1 MVTGGRGGASMSDD
15 LLLFADE
22 DDGHTGALSRSREPL
37 AWHILI
43 VDDEKDVHSA
53 TTFALRN
60 TIILDRPLA
69 FLHAYSSQEAIDV
82 LSNHKNIA
90 VILLDVVM
98 ETSNAGLDLIAA
110 IRVTLKNLDSRIILR
125 TGQPNQAPEL
135 DIIRDYDINDYK
147 LKSELTQNK
156 LYAALTTAV
165 RSYQQIKIIESGNR
179 GLDIIVH
186 LSAELMSNK
195 HVDTFSERVIHY
207 FSKILDVPENGFVCS
222 RLPHADLLC
231 DPLIIA
237 CCGAYKKH
245 ERKSLSFINED
256 DVQEIVLQCL
266 TERTYVQAEGG
277 YAIYIGSD
285 ERGCMCCFVRATD
298 RLQSFDQHLMDLFC
312 NNIRIC
318 ADNLELFNRLR
329 EQAYI
334 DRLLKLPNRN
344 ALTEKIDELMIVDGG
359 KNYVLVIVDIDNFA
373 EINAALGQ
381 DYGDRLLI
389 AIAERIQKNFPDSC
403 MVARIAG
410 DAFGIFGLKINIDTT
425 QIIPLFWRPFEIDT
439 EQQIISVTSGI
450 VPLEEITGGGNEAI
464 KNASIV
470 LKLAKHQNR
479 GQAIMF
485 TRDMVSNARERLSM
499 LRYLRTAYEQ
509 EKLFLAYQPKFN
521 IDASCVSGFEALLR
535 WKDDDG
541 NFISPGV
548 FIPLAEQSGLIV
560 RMGEW
565 ILERAIQEL
574 QKIHA
579 FGWATTHMSVN
590 ISVAQLNHPD
600 VLDMLKRVLSNT
612 QINPKFVDL
621 EITESIS
628 MGDLDSN
635 LALLHDIKKLGFS
648 LSIDDFGTG
657 FSSLNYLQKMP
668 IDRLKIDQAFVRTS
682 NTESGRE
689 IVEMIIHLGR
699 TLDLTVIA
707 EGVET
712 ASELDILKLFHCD
725 EIQGYLYAR
734 PMVSVELFKWMEENK
749 SKLNNFKS

>member
-1 MVTGGRGGASMSDD
+1 MSDD
-15 LLLFADE
+15 FLLFADE
-22 DDGHTGALSRSREPL
+22 DEGNPSELSHSRESL
-37 AWHILI
+37 VWNILI

-60 TIILDRPLA
+60 TIILGRPLA
-69 FLHAYSSQEAIDV
+69 FLHAYSSQEAIDI
-82 LSNHKNIA
+82 LSNNKNIG

-98 ETSNAGLDLIAA
+98 ETPNAGLDLIAT
-110 IRVTLKNLDSRIILR
+110 IRTTLNNLDSRIILR

-135 DIIRDYDINDYK
+135 EIIRDYDINDYK

-156 LYAALTTAV
+156 LYVSLTSAV
-165 RSYQQIKIIESGNR
+165 RSYQQIKVIESGNR
-179 GLDIIVH
+179 GLDIIVRS
-186 LSAELMSNK
+186 SAELMLNQ
-195 HVDTFSERVIHY
+195 HLDDFSAHVIHY
-207 FSKILDVPENGFVCS
+207 LSKILDVPENGFVCS
-222 RLPHADLLC
+222 RPLQAKLMCDLS
-231 DPLIIA
+231 IVA
-237 CCGAYKKH
+237 SSGVYKKY
-245 ERKSLSFINED
+245 EKSPLSAIDEGSIQH
-256 DVQEIVLQCL
+256 VISACV
-266 TERTYVQAEGG
+266 TERAHIKAGGG
-277 YAIYIGSD
+277 YAIYIGSA
-285 ERGCMCCFVRATD
+285 ERGDMCCFVRGVD
-298 RLQSFDQHLMDLFC
+298 ELPDFDQHLMDLFC
-312 NNIRIC
+312 NNICIC

-329 EQAYI
+329 EQAYTDI
-334 DRLLKLPNRN
+334 LLKLPNRN
-344 ALTEKIDELMIVDGG
+344 ALTEKIDALMAIDSG
-359 KNYVLVIVDIDNFA
+359 KNNVLAIIDIDNFA

-389 AIAERIQKNFPDSC
+389 AIAKRIQKSFPESC

-410 DAFGIFGLKINIDTT
+410 DTFGIIGSKDSIDTT
-425 QIIPLFWRPFEIDT
+425 QIAPLFWQPFEIDT

-470 LKLAKHQNR
+470 LKLAKHQSR

-485 TRDMVSNARERLSM
+485 TRDMVSNARERLDM

-541 NFISPGV
+541 KFISPGI

-565 ILERAIQEL
+565 ILLEAIREL
-574 QKIHA
+574 QKIHD
-579 FGWATTHMSVN
+579 FGWTTTHMSVN

-600 VLDMLKRVLSNT
+600 VLDVLKRVLSKT

-635 LALLHDIKKLGFS
+635 LALLNDIKKLGFS
-648 LSIDDFGTG
+648 LSMDDFGTG

-712 ASELDILKLFHCD
+712 AGELDILKLFHCD
-725 EIQGYLYAR
+725 EIQGYLYAY
-734 PMVSVELFKWMEENK
+734 PMASAELFAWMEENK
-749 SKLNNFKS
+749 SKLNNF

>member
-1 MVTGGRGGASMSDD
+1 MSDD
-15 LLLFADE
+15 FLLFADE
-22 DDGHTGALSRSREPL
+22 DDSDASASHGSRASL
-37 AWHILI
+37 VWNILI
-43 VDDEKDVHSA
+43 IDDEKDVHSA

-60 TIILDRPLA
+60 TVILGRPLE
-69 FLHAYSSQEAIDV
+69 FLHAYSSQEAIDI
-82 LSNHKNIA
+82 LSNNKDIG

-98 ETSNAGLDLIAA
+98 ETPNAGLDLIAT
-110 IRVTLKNLDSRIILR
+110 IRTTLNNLDSRIILR

-135 DIIRDYDINDYK
+135 EIIRDYDINDYK

-156 LYAALTTAV
+156 LYASLTSAV
-165 RSYQQIKIIESGNR
+165 RSYQQIKVIESGNR
-179 GLDIIVH
+179 GLDIIVRS
-186 LSAELMSNK
+186 SAELMSKRNIDAFAE
-195 HVDTFSERVIHY
+195 HVIHC
-207 FSKILDVPENGFVCS
+207 FSKILDVPANGFVCLRS
-222 RLPHADLLC
+222 QQAESMSDLF
-231 DPLIIA
+231 IIVSS
-237 CCGAYKKH
+237 GIYKEYEK
-245 ERKSLSFINED
+245 KSLFSINED
-256 DVQEIVLQCL
+256 FVQQAIL
-266 TERTYVQAEGG
+266 TCVTKHTHVHVEGG
-277 YAIYIGSD
+277 YAIYIGSA
-285 ERGCMCCFVRATD
+285 ERGDMCCFVRGVD
-298 RLQSFDQHLMDLFC
+298 GLPSFDQHLMDLFC
-312 NNIRIC
+312 NNICIC

-329 EQAYI
+329 EQAYT
-334 DRLLKLPNRN
+334 DTLLKLPNRN
-344 ALTEKIDELMIVDGG
+344 ALTEKIDALMVADGG
-359 KNYVLVIVDIDNFA
+359 KNDVLAIIDIDNFA

-389 AIAERIQKNFPDSC
+389 AIAKRIQKSFPESC

-410 DAFGIFGLKINIDTT
+410 DTFGIVGSKDSIDTT
-425 QIIPLFWRPFEIDT
+425 QITPLFWYPFEIDT

-450 VPLEEITGGGNEAI
+450 VPLKEITGGNEAI

-470 LKLAKHQNR
+470 LKLAKHQSR

-485 TRDMVSNARERLSM
+485 TRDMVSNARDRLDM
-499 LRYLRTAYEQ
+499 LRHLRTAYEQ

-541 NFISPGV
+541 KFISPGV

-565 ILERAIQEL
+565 ILLEAIKEL
-574 QKIHA
+574 QKIHD
-579 FGWATTHMSVN
+579 FGWTTTHMSVN

-600 VLDMLKRVLSNT
+600 VLDMLKRVLSKT
-612 QINPKFVDL
+612 QINPKFIDL

-635 LALLHDIKKLGFS
+635 LVLLNDIKKLGFS

-712 ASELDILKLFHCD
+712 TGELDILRLFHCD
-725 EIQGYLYAR
+725 EIQGYLYAY
-734 PMVSVELFKWMEENK
+734 PMASSDLFEWMEKNK
-749 SKLNNFKS
+749 SKLNNFND

>member
-1 MVTGGRGGASMSDD
+1 MSDD
-15 LLLFADE
+15 FLLFADE
-22 DDGHTGALSRSREPL
+22 DESNPSALSRSRESL
-37 AWHILI
+37 VWNILI

-60 TIILDRPLA
+60 TIILGRPLA
-69 FLHAYSSQEAIDV
+69 FLHAYSSQEAIDI
-82 LSNHKNIA
+82 LSNNKNIG

-98 ETSNAGLDLIAA
+98 ETPNAGLDLIAT
-110 IRVTLKNLDSRIILR
+110 IRTTLNNLDSRIILR

-135 DIIRDYDINDYK
+135 EIIRDYDINDYK

-156 LYAALTTAV
+156 LYVSLTSAV
-165 RSYQQIKIIESGNR
+165 RSYQQIKVIESGNR
-179 GLDIIVH
+179 GLDIIVRS
-186 LSAELMSNK
+186 SAELMLNQHLDDFSA
-195 HVDTFSERVIHY
+195 HVIRY
-207 FSKILDVPENGFVCS
+207 LSKILDVPENGFVCS
-222 RLPHADLLC
+222 RPLQAKLMCDLSIVASSGVYKQYEKS
-231 DPLIIA
+231 PLSAIDENSIQHVIST
-237 CCGAYKKH
+237 C
-245 ERKSLSFINED
+245 
-256 DVQEIVLQCL
+256 V
-266 TERTYVQAEGG
+266 TERAHIKAGGG
-277 YAIYIGSD
+277 YAIYIGSA
-285 ERGCMCCFVRATD
+285 ERGDMCCFVRGVD
-298 RLQSFDQHLMDLFC
+298 ELPDFDQHLMDLFC
-312 NNIRIC
+312 NNICIC

-329 EQAYI
+329 EQAYT
-334 DRLLKLPNRN
+334 DTLLKLPNRN
-344 ALTEKIDELMIVDGG
+344 ALTEKIDALMAIDGG
-359 KNYVLVIVDIDNFA
+359 KNNVLAIIDIDNFA

-389 AIAERIQKNFPDSC
+389 AIAKRIQKSFPESC

-410 DAFGIFGLKINIDTT
+410 DTFGIIGSKDSIDTT
-425 QIIPLFWRPFEIDT
+425 QIVPLFWQPFEIDT

-470 LKLAKHQNR
+470 LKLAKHQSR

-485 TRDMVSNARERLSM
+485 TRDMVSNARERLDM

-535 WKDDDG
+535 WKSDDG
-541 NFISPGV
+541 KFISPGI

-565 ILERAIQEL
+565 ILLEAIREL
-574 QKIHA
+574 QKIHD
-579 FGWATTHMSVN
+579 FGWTTTHMSVN

-600 VLDMLKRVLSNT
+600 VLDMLKRVLSKT

-635 LALLHDIKKLGFS
+635 LALLNDIKKLGFS
-648 LSIDDFGTG
+648 LSMDDFGTG

-712 ASELDILKLFHCD
+712 NGELDILKLFHCD
-725 EIQGYLYAR
+725 EIQGYLYAY
-734 PMVSVELFKWMEENK
+734 PMASAELFAWMEENK
-749 SKLNNFKS
+749 SKLNNV

>member
-1 MVTGGRGGASMSDD
+1 MSDD
-15 LLLFADE
+15 FLLFADE
-22 DDGHTGALSRSREPL
+22 DGSGASAPHNSPAPL
-37 AWHILI
+37 VWSILI

-60 TIILDRPLA
+60 TVILGRPLA
-69 FLHAYSSQEAIDV
+69 FLHAYSSQEAIDI
-82 LSNHKNIA
+82 LSNNKNIG

-98 ETSNAGLDLIAA
+98 ETPNAGLDLIAT
-110 IRVTLKNLDSRIILR
+110 IRTTLNNLDSRIILR

-156 LYAALTTAV
+156 LYASLTSAV
-165 RSYQQIKIIESGNR
+165 RSYQQIKAIESGNR
-179 GLDIIVH
+179 GLDLIVRS
-186 LSAELMSNK
+186 SAELMSSQ
-195 HVDTFSERVIHY
+195 HFGDFFVHVIHY
-207 FSKILDVPENGFVCS
+207 FSKILDVPEDGFVCS
-222 RLPHADLLC
+222 RPQHSDIRNDLFFAACSGVYKQYEKKLLSSIEEE
-231 DPLIIA
+231 PIQKIILT
-237 CCGAYKKH
+237 C
-245 ERKSLSFINED
+245 
-256 DVQEIVLQCL
+256 V
-266 TERTYVQAEGG
+266 TERAHIQAGGG
-277 YAIYIGSD
+277 YAIYIGSV
-285 ERGCMCCFVRATD
+285 ERGDMCCFVRGAD
-298 RLQSFDQHLMDLFC
+298 ELPGFDQHVMDLFC
-312 NNIRIC
+312 NNICIC
-318 ADNLELFNRLR
+318 ADNLELFHRLR
-329 EQAYI
+329 EQAYT
-334 DRLLKLPNRN
+334 DTLLKLPNRN
-344 ALTEKIDELMIVDGG
+344 ALTEKIDALMAVDGG
-359 KNYVLVIVDIDNFA
+359 KNDVLAIVDIDNFA

-381 DYGDRLLI
+381 DYGDRLLV
-389 AIAERIQKNFPDSC
+389 AIVERIQKSLPEAC

-410 DAFGIFGLKINIDTT
+410 DTFGILGSKDSIGTT
-425 QIIPLFWRPFEIDT
+425 QIIPLFWHPFEIDT

-470 LKLAKHQNR
+470 LKLAKHQSR

-485 TRDMVSNARERLSM
+485 TRDMVSNARDRLDM
-499 LRYLRTAYEQ
+499 LRHLRTAYEK

-541 NFISPGV
+541 KFISPGV

-565 ILERAIQEL
+565 ILLEAIREL
-574 QKIHA
+574 QKIHD
-579 FGWATTHMSVN
+579 FGWVKTHMSVN

-600 VLDMLKRVLSNT
+600 VLDMLKRVLSKT
-612 QINPKFVDL
+612 QINPKFIDL

-635 LALLHDIKKLGFS
+635 LALLNDIKKLGFS

-712 ASELDILKLFHCD
+712 VNELDILKLFQCD
-725 EIQGYLYAR
+725 EIQGYLYAH
-734 PMVSVELFKWMEENK
+734 PMASVDLFEWMEENK
-749 SKLNNFKS
+749 SKLNNF

>member
-1 MVTGGRGGASMSDD
+1 MSDD
-15 LLLFADE
+15 FLLFADE
-22 DDGHTGALSRSREPL
+22 DEGNPSELSHSRESL
-37 AWHILI
+37 VWNILI

-60 TIILDRPLA
+60 TIILGRPLA
-69 FLHAYSSQEAIDV
+69 FLHAYSSQEAIDI
-82 LSNHKNIA
+82 LSNNKNIG

-98 ETSNAGLDLIAA
+98 ETPNAGLDLIAT
-110 IRVTLKNLDSRIILR
+110 IRTTLNNLDSRIILR

-135 DIIRDYDINDYK
+135 EIIRDYDINDYK

-156 LYAALTTAV
+156 LYVSLTSAV
-165 RSYQQIKIIESGNR
+165 RSYQQIKVIESGNR
-179 GLDIIVH
+179 GLDIIVRS
-186 LSAELMSNK
+186 SAELMLNQ
-195 HVDTFSERVIHY
+195 HLDDFSAHVIHY
-207 FSKILDVPENGFVCS
+207 LSKILDVPENGFVCS
-222 RLPHADLLC
+222 RPLQAKLMCDLS
-231 DPLIIA
+231 IVA
-237 CCGAYKKH
+237 SSGVYKKY
-245 ERKSLSFINED
+245 EKSPLSAIDED
-256 DVQEIVLQCL
+256 SIQHVISACV
-266 TERTYVQAEGG
+266 TERAHIKAGGG
-277 YAIYIGSD
+277 YAIYIGSA
-285 ERGCMCCFVRATD
+285 ERGDMCCFVRGVD
-298 RLQSFDQHLMDLFC
+298 ELPDFDQHLMDLFC
-312 NNIRIC
+312 NNICIC

-329 EQAYI
+329 EQAYTDI
-334 DRLLKLPNRN
+334 LLKLPNRN
-344 ALTEKIDELMIVDGG
+344 ALTEKIDALMAIDSG
-359 KNYVLVIVDIDNFA
+359 KNNVLAIIDIDNFA

-389 AIAERIQKNFPDSC
+389 AIAKRIQKSFPESC

-410 DAFGIFGLKINIDTT
+410 DTFGIIGSKDSIDTT
-425 QIIPLFWRPFEIDT
+425 QIAPLFWQPFEIDT

-470 LKLAKHQNR
+470 LKLAKHQSR

-485 TRDMVSNARERLSM
+485 TRDMVSNARERLDM

-541 NFISPGV
+541 KFISPGI

-565 ILERAIQEL
+565 ILLEAIREL
-574 QKIHA
+574 QKIHD
-579 FGWATTHMSVN
+579 FGWTTTHMSVN

-600 VLDMLKRVLSNT
+600 VLDVLKRVLSKT

-635 LALLHDIKKLGFS
+635 LALLNDIKKLGFS
-648 LSIDDFGTG
+648 LSMDDFGTG

-712 ASELDILKLFHCD
+712 AGELDILKLFHCD
-725 EIQGYLYAR
+725 EIQGYLYAY
-734 PMVSVELFKWMEENK
+734 PMASAELFAWMEENK
-749 SKLNNFKS
+749 SKLNNF